1 MKSTST
7 ISPSVKYGL
16 HFIGLWPGTP
26 FPALHKFYWITSMAT
41 IQIYQYRYIIQHFQ
55 SDSLMQ
61 TIDNFCIA
69 LVFTLMSIKLII
81 TWVNHGVLCDIL
93 STMEDE
99 CRKYAAIDMD
109 NSIFKTAHLSQWLTT
124 TIIFSYVISVFFY
137 VIGFFVSEYNNDTL
151 SRSFHLKMDLPVA
164 TKETPV
170 YELVLT
176 AQFLHQTSTAFSFG
190 TFSALLLM
198 VVLHVGCQVDIMC
211 QTITEDRLKN
221 KEQLKF
227 FINRHQDIILLTERI
242 EKLFTYAALSQL
254 LSNTLNTCC
263 LGFLIVIAFNID
275 NGLPILIKSIL
286 FYVVVW
292 LDAYLY
298 CFAGEY
304 LSTKSKLI
312 CETAYKCLWYDLH
325 PNESQLLVLPILR
338 SQKGLKLTFGKFSSL
353 SLESFMSMMK
363 ASASYMS
370 VLLAMS

>member
-1 MKSTST
+1 
-7 ISPSVKYGL
+7 
-16 HFIGLWPGTP
+16 
-26 FPALHKFYWITSMAT
+26 
-41 IQIYQYRYIIQHFQ
+41 
-55 SDSLMQ
+55 
-61 TIDNFCIA
+61 
-69 LVFTLMSIKLII
+69 
-81 TWVNHGVLCDIL
+81 
-93 STMEDE
+93 
-99 CRKYAAIDMD
+99 
-109 NSIFKTAHLSQWLTT
+109 
-124 TIIFSYVISVFFY
+124 
-137 VIGFFVSEYNNDTL
+137 
-151 SRSFHLKMDLPVA
+151 MDLPVA

-211 QTITEDRLKN
+211 RTITEDRVKN